1 MKRVVVLGG
10 SGFVGRAL
18 CQRLAQHDASLRIV
32 VPTRRNPHND
42 SVRALPTVEPVVAD
56 VFEPAALARVLQG
69 ADAVVNLIA
78 ILHGSRAQFEQVH
91 VEMPRRI
98 AQACVQAGVKRV
110 LHVSALG
117 VGAGA
122 ASDYLQSKAGGE
134 AVWAESGKQGL
145 AVTLLRPSVIFGIN
159 DRFLNLFA
167 SLQAFAPVVPLAGS
181 MAQMQPV
188 WVHDVA
194 EALLRCLLR
203 PDTAGR
209 TYECAGPRVFT
220 LSEIVRL
227 AGRWAGHERPQ
238 IALPGWAA
246 TLQALAMELLPG
258 QPLLSRD
265 NLRSLATPN
274 VATPGAPGLAEL
286 GITPTAMEA
295 VAPAWLADL
304 HGRPALDR
312 WRAGRR

>member
-1 MKRVVVLGG
+1 MKCVVVLGG

-18 CQRLAQHDASLRIV
+18 CQRLAEHDASLRIV
-32 VPTRRNPHND
+32 VPTRRNPRND
-42 SVRALPTVEPVVAD
+42 TVRALPTVDPVVAD
-56 VFEPAALARVLQG
+56 VFDRAALARVLQG

-91 VEMPRRI
+91 VELPRRV
-98 AQACVQAGVKRV
+98 AQACTQAGVKRV

-117 VGAGA
+117 VGSGA
-122 ASDYLQSKAGGE
+122 ASDYLQTKAAGE
-134 AVWAESGKQGL
+134 AVWNSSGL

-167 SLQAFAPVVPLAGS
+167 SLQAFAPIVPLAGS
-181 MAQMQPV
+181 SAQMQPV
-188 WVHDVA
+188 WVQDVA

-209 TYECAGPRVFT
+209 SFECAGPQVFT
-220 LSEIVRL
+220 LSQIVRL

-238 IALPGWAA
+238 IPLPGWAA
-246 TLQALAMELLPG
+246 TLQALAMEALPG
-258 QPLLSRD
+258 PPLISRD
-265 NLRSLATPN
+265 NLRSLQTPN

-312 WRAGRR
+312 WRASRG